1 MTTRSR
7 GQKTSTRASPS
18 LDTRHAR
25 GELSTGALHP
35 ARRRRPVTADVEQ
48 FQNLLRHTRV
58 MQPTTS
64 IVRDQERGSDAVWFY
79 DQPYP
84 VVAEI
89 KGHVAFYTDR
99 IDLTVSSPDR
109 HED

>member
-1 MTTRSR
+1 M
-7 GQKTSTRASPS
+7 
-18 LDTRHAR
+18 
-25 GELSTGALHP
+25 
-35 ARRRRPVTADVEQ
+35 RR
-48 FQNLLRHTRV
+48 
-58 MQPTTS
+58 PTTS

-84 VVAEI
+84 AVAGI